1 MFSSYLGCVKCVTA
15 PLQISSQAIPKFCK
29 ARTVIYTLREAVDR
43 KLVEHMQQGEISPV
57 QHSEW
62 EAPLVCI
69 PKCNGSVRVC
79 SKNESIA
86 RCRLVPSTKKAGLVV
101 HLSRWK

>member
-15 PLQISSQAIPKFCK
+15 PLRISSQAIPKFCK
-29 ARTVIYTLREAVDR
+29 ARTVIYTLREAIDR

-62 EAPLVCI
+62 NA
-69 PKCNGSVRVC
+69 
-79 SKNESIA
+79 
-86 RCRLVPSTKKAGLVV
+86 
-101 HLSRWK
+101 HLLCAFQNAMDLCGYAVKMNP